1 MPREVFGP
9 GDPDFPQIS
18 APARPPS
25 PLSTLQWKHSQTFWG
40 GTTHMYALKMLYPV
54 EGPEVE
60 RAGPPMRTPP
70 PPGTAEDAECARQ
83 LHLELNAP
91 PPRRG
96 LNLTP

>member
-1 MPREVFGP
+1 M
-9 GDPDFPQIS
+9 S
-18 APARPPS
+18 
-25 PLSTLQWKHSQTFWG
+25 
-40 GTTHMYALKMLYPV
+40 ALKMLYPV

-60 RAGPPMRTPP
+60 RAGPSTRTPP